1 MSATHLNYHHLQY
14 FWSVAKD
21 GKLTRTAERLR
32 ISPSALSTQ
41 IRQLEDA
48 LGEPLF
54 ERQGRTLK
62 LTEAGRMVMGYAE
75 SIFTTGGD
83 LLATLR
89 DGRLREQPFRVGAV
103 ATLSRNFQESFVK
116 PLLNERGV
124 RMCLVAGAIDDL
136 LGRLADHSLDVVLS
150 NQPVIGDEAHAFRS
164 RRVARQKVSFV
175 AHPRRKAFR
184 FPRDIADVRFL
195 LPGPHNAIRI
205 AFDAICERLN
215 VSVRVLAEIDDMA
228 MIRLL
233 ARDTDAVA
241 LLPAVVVRDELN
253 SRVLRECGVV
263 PGLYEEFYAIT
274 VERRYAHPLLK
285 GLLSRTVD
293 ELLGD
298 RTP

>member
-62 LTEAGRMVMGYAE
+62 LTEAGRIAMGYAE
-75 SIFTTGGD
+75 SIFTTGDD

-89 DGRLREQPFRVGAV
+89 NGRLREQPFRVGAV

-116 PLLNERGV
+116 PLLNDRGV
-124 RMCLVAGAIDDL
+124 RMRLVAGAIDDL
-136 LGRLADHSLDVVLS
+136 LGRLAGHSLDVVLA
-150 NQPVIGDEAHAFRS
+150 NQPVIGDEAHAFRC
-164 RRVARQKVSFV
+164 RRVARQKVSLV
-175 AHPRRKAFR
+175 AHPRRKGFR
-184 FPRDIADVRFL
+184 FPRDIADVPFL
-195 LPGPHNAIRI
+195 LPGPHSAIRS

-215 VSVRVLAEIDDMA
+215 VSVRILAEIDDMA

-233 ARDTDAVA
+233 ARDTEAVA

-253 SRVLRECGVV
+253 SGVLRECGVV

-274 VERRYAHPLLK
+274 VDRRYAHPLLK